1 MLNDNVI
8 QIWHHGNHWS
18 IKKSG
23 EQDWHRGKNETSGRP
38 GYPQERTP
46 QNAARAFRDG

>member
-1 MLNDNVI
+1 MPDDIVI

-23 EQDWHRGKNETSGRP
+23 EQYWHRGKNETEWKSGLP
-38 GYPQERTP
+38 AGMTP
-46 QNAARAFRDG
+46 QDAARAFREG